1 LLNDIEFINGF
12 SVELSDDY
20 RLAKSYVR
28 DIPTQALVYI
38 RSFTHKLAAQLA
50 VQHDVTFTSA
60 NLYDRIEQLN
70 LRRVIDVAAVRA
82 LHRLR
87 SDGNRGAHPEKYHLT
102 QTQLV
107 SIAEKSIH
115 QILQIIA
122 KLYPSLHQGA
132 APRYQFEAFD
142 SYAGRDLCYRA
153 VMKNDPEAQYL
164 VGMSLKAKGLM
175 LQEQERAL
183 AQTTD
188 GSLLANSNSH
198 SSSASSRSTSS
209 SSNSAESNTPS
220 LISTTVEQTSADVF
234 AQAAHWFHIASV
246 HHQAALFEH
255 GVSLLHGYSG
265 AANPAT
271 GEAFIA
277 QAAAKG
283 IVNAQAL
290 LGFFY
295 LVGSDQF
302 EVDINQAE
310 TLLTLAANAEDAE
323 AMSNLGVLFYQN
335 QQFEQAYLWVNKA
348 AQTGYPH
355 AQYHLALMLEQ
366 GEGCQVDI
374 ATSQQWMQ
382 EAAEQGQ
389 LDAMLRCGSDIL
401 HDDGASQQQLNIAE
415 HYLHEVIKYGRN
427 VTAMIELSV
436 ALADGILGRIDVV
449 QAAYLLQQANLHAN
463 EIQRQVIEPLWQS
476 LLMQIDSVIALNPTE
491 DELATLQ
498 QAKCLLA

>member
-1 LLNDIEFINGF
+1 MLNDIEFINGF
-12 SVELSDDY
+12 STELSDDY

-50 VQHDVTFTSA
+50 VQHGVTFTSA

-70 LRRVIDVAAVRA
+70 QRRVIDVAAVRA

-107 SIAEKSIH
+107 NIAEKSIH
-115 QILQIIA
+115 QILQVIE
-122 KLYPSLHQGA
+122 KLYPSLHPGV
-132 APRYQFEAFD
+132 APHYQFEAFD
-142 SYAGRDLCYRA
+142 SFAGRDLCYRA
-153 VMKNDPEAQYL
+153 VMKNDSEAQYL
-164 VGMSLKAKGLM
+164 VGMSLKVKGLM

-183 AQTTD
+183 AHTTD
-188 GSLLANSNSH
+188 DSLLAS
-198 SSSASSRSTSS
+198 SSSASSSSTSS
-209 SSNSAESNTPS
+209 SSNSNSAESNTPS
-220 LISTTVEQTSADVF
+220 PISTMVEQTSADVF
-234 AQAAHWFHIASV
+234 AQAAHWFHIASA

-265 AANPAT
+265 AENPAT

-277 QAAAKG
+277 QAAAQG

-389 LDAMLRCGSDIL
+389 LDAMLRCSSDIL
-401 HDDGASQQQLNIAE
+401 HDDDASQQQLNIAE

>member
-1 LLNDIEFINGF
+1 MLNDIEFINGF
-12 SVELSDDY
+12 STELSDDY

-50 VQHDVTFTSA
+50 QLHDITFTSA

-70 LRRVIDVAAVRA
+70 QQRVIDVAAVRA

-87 SDGNRGAHPEKYHLT
+87 TDGNRGAHPEKYHLT
-102 QTQLV
+102 QVQLIN
-107 SIAEKSIH
+107 IAEKSIH
-115 QILQIIA
+115 HILQLIE
-122 KLYPSLHQGA
+122 KLYQSLRHCT
-132 APRYQFEAFD
+132 APHYQFEAFD

-153 VMKNDPEAQYL
+153 VMQNDSEAQYL

-175 LQEQERAL
+175 LQEQEHAL
-183 AQTTD
+183 AQSID
-188 GSLLANSNSH
+188 D
-198 SSSASSRSTSS
+198 ASSTISKTLNS
-209 SSNSAESNTPS
+209 SSNASMAS
-220 LISTTVEQTSADVF
+220 EQTSADVF
-234 AQAAHWFHIASV
+234 SQAAHWFSLASGR
-246 HHQAALFEH
+246 HQTALFEH

-265 AANPAT
+265 KVNSAE
-271 GEAFIA
+271 GERFIA
-277 QAAAKG
+277 QAAEQG
-283 IVNAQAL
+283 VVNAQAL

-310 TLLTLAANAEDAE
+310 TLLTLAANAENAE
-323 AMSNLGVLFYQN
+323 AMSNLGVLFYQH

-366 GEGCQVDI
+366 GQGCNVDI
-374 ATSQQWMQ
+374 TKSQQWMQ

-401 HDDGASQQQLNIAE
+401 HDDAASQQQLETAE
-415 HYLHEVIKYGRN
+415 HYLHQVIKYGRN

-449 QAAYLLQQANLHAN
+449 QAAYLLQQANLHADD
-463 EIQRQVIEPLWQS
+463 IQRQVIEPLWQS

-491 DELATLQ
+491 AELAALQ
-498 QAKCLLA
+498 QAKRFLG

>member
-1 LLNDIEFINGF
+1 MLNDIEFINGF
-12 SVELSDDY
+12 STELSDDY

-50 VQHDVTFTSA
+50 VQHGVTFTSA

-70 LRRVIDVAAVRA
+70 QRRVIDVAAVRA

-107 SIAEKSIH
+107 NIAEKSIH
-115 QILQIIA
+115 QILQIIE
-122 KLYPSLHQGA
+122 KLYPSLHPGV
-132 APRYQFEAFD
+132 APHYQFEAFD
-142 SYAGRDLCYRA
+142 SFAGRDLCYRA

-183 AQTTD
+183 AHTTD
-188 GSLLANSNSH
+188 DSLLAS
-198 SSSASSRSTSS
+198 SSSASSSSTSS
-209 SSNSAESNTPS
+209 SSNSNSAESNTPS
-220 LISTTVEQTSADVF
+220 PISTTVEQTSADVF
-234 AQAAHWFHIASV
+234 AQAAHWFHIASA

-265 AANPAT
+265 AENPAT

-277 QAAAKG
+277 QAAAQG

-389 LDAMLRCGSDIL
+389 LDAMLRCSSDIL
-401 HDDGASQQQLNIAE
+401 HDDDASQEQLNIAE

>member
-1 LLNDIEFINGF
+1 MLNDIEFINGF
-12 SVELSDDY
+12 STELSDDY

-28 DIPTQALVYI
+28 DIPTQALVYT

-50 VQHDVTFTSA
+50 VQHGVTFTSA

-70 LRRVIDVAAVRA
+70 QRRVIDVAAVRA

-107 SIAEKSIH
+107 NIAEKSIH
-115 QILQIIA
+115 QILQIIE
-122 KLYPSLHQGA
+122 KLYPSLHPGV
-132 APRYQFEAFD
+132 APHYQFEAFD
-142 SYAGRDLCYRA
+142 SFAGRDLCYRA

-164 VGMSLKAKGLM
+164 VGMSLKVKGLM

-183 AQTTD
+183 AHTTD
-188 GSLLANSNSH
+188 DSLLAS
-198 SSSASSRSTSS
+198 SSSASSSSTSS
-209 SSNSAESNTPS
+209 SSNSNSAESNTPS
-220 LISTTVEQTSADVF
+220 PISTTVEQTSAGVF
-234 AQAAHWFHIASV
+234 AQAAHWFHIASA

-265 AANPAT
+265 AENPAT

-277 QAAAKG
+277 QAAAQG

-295 LVGSDQF
+295 LVGSNQF
-302 EVDINQAE
+302 DVDINQAE

-389 LDAMLRCGSDIL
+389 LDAMLRCSSDIL
-401 HDDGASQQQLNIAE
+401 HDDDASQEQLNIAE

>member
-1 LLNDIEFINGF
+1 MLNDIEFINGF
-12 SVELSDDY
+12 STELSDDY

-50 VQHDVTFTSA
+50 VQHGVTFTSA

-70 LRRVIDVAAVRA
+70 QRRVIDVAAVRA

-107 SIAEKSIH
+107 NIAEKSIH
-115 QILQIIA
+115 QILQVIE
-122 KLYPSLHQGA
+122 KLYPSLHPGV
-132 APRYQFEAFD
+132 APHYQFEAFD
-142 SYAGRDLCYRA
+142 SFAGRDLCYRA

-164 VGMSLKAKGLM
+164 VGMSLKVKGLM

-183 AQTTD
+183 AHTTD
-188 GSLLANSNSH
+188 DSLLAS
-198 SSSASSRSTSS
+198 SSSASSSSTSS
-209 SSNSAESNTPS
+209 SSNSNSAESNTPS
-220 LISTTVEQTSADVF
+220 PISTTVEQTSADVF
-234 AQAAHWFHIASV
+234 AQAAHWFHIASA

-265 AANPAT
+265 AENPAT

-277 QAAAKG
+277 QAAAQG

-389 LDAMLRCGSDIL
+389 LDAMLRCSSDTL
-401 HDDGASQQQLNIAE
+401 HDDDASQEQLNIAE

>member
-1 LLNDIEFINGF
+1 MLNDIEFINGF
-12 SVELSDDY
+12 SADLSADY

-50 VQHDVTFTSA
+50 VQHGVTFTSA

-70 LRRVIDVAAVRA
+70 QRRVIDVATVRA

-107 SIAEKSIH
+107 NIAEKSIH
-115 QILQIIA
+115 QILQVIE
-122 KLYPSLHQGA
+122 KLYPSLHPGV
-132 APRYQFEAFD
+132 APHYQFEAFD
-142 SYAGRDLCYRA
+142 SFAGRDLCYRA

-188 GSLLANSNSH
+188 DSLLASSN
-198 SSSASSRSTSS
+198 SSSASSSSTSS

-234 AQAAHWFHIASV
+234 SQAAHWFHIASA

-265 AANPAT
+265 AENPAT

-277 QAAAKG
+277 QAAAQG

-382 EAAEQGQ
+382 AAAEQGQ
-389 LDAMLRCGSDIL
+389 LDAMLRCSSDIL
-401 HDDGASQQQLNIAE
+401 HDDDATQEQLNIAE

-476 LLMQIDSVIALNPTE
+476 LQMQIDSVIALNPTE

>member
-1 LLNDIEFINGF
+1 MLNDIEFINGF
-12 SVELSDDY
+12 STELSDDY

-50 VQHDVTFTSA
+50 VQHGVTFTSA

-70 LRRVIDVAAVRA
+70 QRRVIDVAAVRA

-107 SIAEKSIH
+107 NIAEKSIH
-115 QILQIIA
+115 QILQVIE
-122 KLYPSLHQGA
+122 KLYPSLHPGV
-132 APRYQFEAFD
+132 APHYQFEAFD
-142 SYAGRDLCYRA
+142 SFAGRDLCYRA

-164 VGMSLKAKGLM
+164 VGMSLKVKGLM

-183 AQTTD
+183 AHTTD
-188 GSLLANSNSH
+188 DSLLAS
-198 SSSASSRSTSS
+198 SSSASSSSTSS
-209 SSNSAESNTPS
+209 SSNSNSAESNTPS
-220 LISTTVEQTSADVF
+220 PISTMVEQTSADVF
-234 AQAAHWFHIASV
+234 AQAAHWFHIASA

-265 AANPAT
+265 AENPAT

-277 QAAAKG
+277 QAAAQG

-389 LDAMLRCGSDIL
+389 LDAMLRCSSDIL
-401 HDDGASQQQLNIAE
+401 HDDDASQEQLNIAE

>member
-1 LLNDIEFINGF
+1 MLNDIEFINGF
-12 SVELSDDY
+12 STELSDDY

-28 DIPTQALVYI
+28 DIPTQALVYT

-50 VQHDVTFTSA
+50 VQHGVTFTSA

-70 LRRVIDVAAVRA
+70 QRRVIDVAAVRA

-107 SIAEKSIH
+107 NIAEKSIH
-115 QILQIIA
+115 QILQIIE
-122 KLYPSLHQGA
+122 KLYPSLHPGV
-132 APRYQFEAFD
+132 APHYQFEAFD
-142 SYAGRDLCYRA
+142 SFAGRDLCYRA

-164 VGMSLKAKGLM
+164 VGMSLKVKGLM

-183 AQTTD
+183 AHTTD
-188 GSLLANSNSH
+188 DSLLANS
-198 SSSASSRSTSS
+198 SSASSSSTSS
-209 SSNSAESNTPS
+209 SSNSNSAESNTPS
-220 LISTTVEQTSADVF
+220 PISTTVEQTSADVF
-234 AQAAHWFHIASV
+234 AQAAHWFHIASA

-265 AANPAT
+265 AENPAT

-277 QAAAKG
+277 QAAAQG

-389 LDAMLRCGSDIL
+389 LDAMLRCSSDIL
-401 HDDGASQQQLNIAE
+401 HDDDASQEQLNIAE

>member
-1 LLNDIEFINGF
+1 MLNDIEFINGF
-12 SVELSDDY
+12 STELSDDY

-50 VQHDVTFTSA
+50 VQHGVTFTSA

-70 LRRVIDVAAVRA
+70 QRRVIDVAAVRA

-107 SIAEKSIH
+107 NIAEKSIH
-115 QILQIIA
+115 QILQVIE
-122 KLYPSLHQGA
+122 KLYPSLHPGV
-132 APRYQFEAFD
+132 APHYQFEAFD
-142 SYAGRDLCYRA
+142 SFAGRDLCYRA

-164 VGMSLKAKGLM
+164 VGMSLKVKGLM

-183 AQTTD
+183 AHTTD
-188 GSLLANSNSH
+188 DSLLAS
-198 SSSASSRSTSS
+198 SSSASSSSTSS
-209 SSNSAESNTPS
+209 SSNSNSAESNTPS
-220 LISTTVEQTSADVF
+220 PISTMVEQTSADVF
-234 AQAAHWFHIASV
+234 AQAAHWFHIASA

-265 AANPAT
+265 AENPAT

-277 QAAAKG
+277 QAAAQG

-389 LDAMLRCGSDIL
+389 LDAMLRCSSDIL
-401 HDDGASQQQLNIAE
+401 HDDDASQQQLNIAE

>member
-12 SVELSDDY
+12 SADLSDDY

-38 RSFTHKLAAQLA
+38 RSLTHKLAAQLA
-50 VQHDVTFTSA
+50 VQHGVTFTSA

-70 LRRVIDVAAVRA
+70 QRRVIDVATVRV

-107 SIAEKSIH
+107 NIAEKSIH
-115 QILQIIA
+115 QILQVIE
-122 KLYPSLHQGA
+122 KLYPSLHPGV
-132 APRYQFEAFD
+132 APHYQFEAFD
-142 SYAGRDLCYRA
+142 SFAGRDLCYRA

-183 AQTTD
+183 AHTTD
-188 GSLLANSNSH
+188 DSLLAS
-198 SSSASSRSTSS
+198 SSSASSSSTSS
-209 SSNSAESNTPS
+209 SSNSNSAESNTPS
-220 LISTTVEQTSADVF
+220 PISTTVEQTSADVF
-234 AQAAHWFHIASV
+234 AQAAHWFHIASA

-265 AANPAT
+265 AENPAT

-277 QAAAKG
+277 QAAAQG

-302 EVDINQAE
+302 EGDINQDE
-310 TLLTLAANAEDAE
+310 TMLKLAANAEDAE

-335 QQFEQAYLWVNKA
+335 KQCEQAYLWVNKA

-366 GEGCQVDI
+366 GEGCQVDS

-389 LDAMLRCGSDIL
+389 LDAMLRCSSDIL
-401 HDDGASQQQLNIAE
+401 HDDDASQEQLNIAE

>member
-1 LLNDIEFINGF
+1 MLNDIEFINGF
-12 SVELSDDY
+12 STELSDDY

-50 VQHDVTFTSA
+50 VQHGVTFTSA

-70 LRRVIDVAAVRA
+70 QRRVIDVAAVRA

-107 SIAEKSIH
+107 NIAEKSIH
-115 QILQIIA
+115 QILQIIE
-122 KLYPSLHQGA
+122 KLYPSLHPGV
-132 APRYQFEAFD
+132 APHYQFEAFD
-142 SYAGRDLCYRA
+142 SFAGRDLCYRA

-164 VGMSLKAKGLM
+164 VGMSLKVKGLM

-183 AQTTD
+183 AHTTD
-188 GSLLANSNSH
+188 DSLLAS
-198 SSSASSRSTSS
+198 SSSASSSSTSS
-209 SSNSAESNTPS
+209 SSNSNSAESNTPS
-220 LISTTVEQTSADVF
+220 PISTTVEQTSADVF
-234 AQAAHWFHIASV
+234 AQAAHWFHIASG

-265 AANPAT
+265 AENPAT

-277 QAAAKG
+277 QAAAQG

-389 LDAMLRCGSDIL
+389 LDAMLRCSSDIL
-401 HDDGASQQQLNIAE
+401 HDDDASQEQLNIAE

>member
-12 SVELSDDY
+12 STELSDDY

-50 VQHDVTFTSA
+50 VQHGVTFTSA

-70 LRRVIDVAAVRA
+70 QRRVIDVAAVRA

-107 SIAEKSIH
+107 NIAEKSIH
-115 QILQIIA
+115 QILQVIE
-122 KLYPSLHQGA
+122 KLYPSLHPGV
-132 APRYQFEAFD
+132 APHYQFEAFD
-142 SYAGRDLCYRA
+142 SFAGRDLCYRA

-164 VGMSLKAKGLM
+164 VGMSLKVKGLM

-183 AQTTD
+183 AHTTD
-188 GSLLANSNSH
+188 DSLLAS
-198 SSSASSRSTSS
+198 SSSASSSSTSS
-209 SSNSAESNTPS
+209 SSNSNSAESNTPS
-220 LISTTVEQTSADVF
+220 PISTTVEQTSADVF
-234 AQAAHWFHIASV
+234 AQAAHWFHIASA

-265 AANPAT
+265 AENPAT

-277 QAAAKG
+277 QAAAQG

-389 LDAMLRCGSDIL
+389 LDAMLRCSSDTL
-401 HDDGASQQQLNIAE
+401 HDDDASQEQLNIAE

>member
-1 LLNDIEFINGF
+1 MLNDIEFINGF
-12 SVELSDDY
+12 STELSDDY

-50 VQHDVTFTSA
+50 VQHGVTFTSA

-70 LRRVIDVAAVRA
+70 QRRVIDVAAVRA

-107 SIAEKSIH
+107 NIAEKSIH
-115 QILQIIA
+115 QILQIIE
-122 KLYPSLHQGA
+122 KLYPSLHPGV
-132 APRYQFEAFD
+132 APHYQFEAFD
-142 SYAGRDLCYRA
+142 SFAGRDLCYRA

-164 VGMSLKAKGLM
+164 VGMSLKVKGLM

-183 AQTTD
+183 AHTTD
-188 GSLLANSNSH
+188 DSLLAS
-198 SSSASSRSTSS
+198 SSSASSSSTSS
-209 SSNSAESNTPS
+209 SSNSNSAESNTPS
-220 LISTTVEQTSADVF
+220 PISTTVEQTSADVF
-234 AQAAHWFHIASV
+234 AQAAHWFHIASA

-265 AANPAT
+265 AENPAT

-277 QAAAKG
+277 QAAAQG

-389 LDAMLRCGSDIL
+389 LDAMLRCSSDIL
-401 HDDGASQQQLNIAE
+401 HDDDASQEQLNIAE

>member
-1 LLNDIEFINGF
+1 MLNDIEFINGF
-12 SVELSDDY
+12 STELSDDY

-28 DIPTQALVYI
+28 DIPTQALVYT

-50 VQHDVTFTSA
+50 VQHGVTFTSA

-70 LRRVIDVAAVRA
+70 QRRVIDVAAVRA

-107 SIAEKSIH
+107 NIAEKSIH
-115 QILQIIA
+115 QILQIIE
-122 KLYPSLHQGA
+122 KLYPSLHPGV
-132 APRYQFEAFD
+132 APHYQFEAFD
-142 SYAGRDLCYRA
+142 SFAGRDLCYRA

-164 VGMSLKAKGLM
+164 VGMSLKVKGLM

-183 AQTTD
+183 AHTTD
-188 GSLLANSNSH
+188 DSLLAS
-198 SSSASSRSTSS
+198 SSSASSSSTSS
-209 SSNSAESNTPS
+209 SSNSNSAESNTPS
-220 LISTTVEQTSADVF
+220 PISTTVEQTSAGVF
-234 AQAAHWFHIASV
+234 AQAAHWFHIASA
-246 HHQAALFEH
+246 HHQAAMFEH

-265 AANPAT
+265 AENPAT

-277 QAAAKG
+277 QAAAQG

-295 LVGSDQF
+295 LVGSNQF
-302 EVDINQAE
+302 DVDINQAE

-389 LDAMLRCGSDIL
+389 LDAMLRCSSDIL
-401 HDDGASQQQLNIAE
+401 HDDDASQEQLNIAE

>member
-1 LLNDIEFINGF
+1 MLNDIEFINGF
-12 SVELSDDY
+12 STELSDDY

-50 VQHDVTFTSA
+50 VQHGVTFTSA

-70 LRRVIDVAAVRA
+70 QRRVIDVAAVRA

-107 SIAEKSIH
+107 NIAEKSIH
-115 QILQIIA
+115 QILQIIE
-122 KLYPSLHQGA
+122 KLYPSLHPGV
-132 APRYQFEAFD
+132 APHYQFEAFD
-142 SYAGRDLCYRA
+142 SFAGRDLCYRA

-183 AQTTD
+183 AHTTD
-188 GSLLANSNSH
+188 DSLLAS
-198 SSSASSRSTSS
+198 SSSASSSSTSS
-209 SSNSAESNTPS
+209 SSSSNSNSAESNTPS
-220 LISTTVEQTSADVF
+220 PISTTVEQTSADVF
-234 AQAAHWFHIASV
+234 AQAAHWFHIASA
-246 HHQAALFEH
+246 HYQAALFEH

-265 AANPAT
+265 AENPAT

-277 QAAAKG
+277 QAAAQG

-389 LDAMLRCGSDIL
+389 LDAMLRCSSDIL
-401 HDDGASQQQLNIAE
+401 HDDDASQEQLNIAE

-476 LLMQIDSVIALNPTE
+476 LQMQIDSVIALNPTE

>member
-1 LLNDIEFINGF
+1 MLNDIEFIDGF
-12 SVELSDDY
+12 SAELSDDY

-50 VQHDVTFTSA
+50 QQHGIIFNSA

-70 LRRVIDVAAVRA
+70 QQRVIDVSAVRA

-102 QTQLV
+102 QVQLIN
-107 SIAEKSIH
+107 IAEKSIH
-115 QILQIIA
+115 HILQLIE
-122 KLYPSLHQGA
+122 KLYKPLHKRT
-132 APRYQFEAFD
+132 APHYQFEAFD
-142 SYAGRDLCYRA
+142 SFAGRDLCYRA
-153 VMKNDPEAQYL
+153 VMKNEPEAQYL

-183 AQTTD
+183 AQNIDTP
-188 GSLLANSNSH
+188 N
-198 SSSASSRSTSS
+198 SS
-209 SSNSAESNTPS
+209 SSGLTSA
-220 LISTTVEQTSADVF
+220 EQTSADVF
-234 AQAAHWFHIASV
+234 SQAAHWFFVASGQ
-246 HHQAALFEH
+246 HKAALFEH
-255 GVSLLHGYSG
+255 GVSLLHGYNG
-265 AANPAT
+265 TANST
-271 GEAFIA
+271 EGEQFIA
-277 QAAAKG
+277 QAAEHG
-283 IVNAQAL
+283 VVNAQAL

-295 LVGSDQF
+295 LVGSEQF
-302 EVDINQAE
+302 DVDLNQAE
-310 TLLTLAANAEDAE
+310 TWLTLAANAENAE

-335 QQFEQAYLWVNKA
+335 QQFEQAFLWVSKA
-348 AQTGYPH
+348 AKTGYPH

-366 GEGCQVDI
+366 GLGCQIDI
-374 ATSQQWMQ
+374 TVSHKWMQ

-401 HDDGASQQQLNIAE
+401 HNDAASKQQLEIAE

-449 QAAYLLQQANLHAN
+449 QAAYLLQQAKLHAN
-463 EIQRQVIEPLWQS
+463 DIQLQVIEPLWQS
-476 LLMQIDSVIALNPTE
+476 LMIQIESVIALNPTD
-491 DELATLQ
+491 DELTALQ
-498 QAKCLLA
+498 QAKRLLE

>member
-1 LLNDIEFINGF
+1 MLNDIEFINGF
-12 SVELSDDY
+12 STELSDDY

-50 VQHDVTFTSA
+50 VQHGVTFTSA

-70 LRRVIDVAAVRA
+70 QRRVIDVAAVRA

-107 SIAEKSIH
+107 NIAEKSIH
-115 QILQIIA
+115 QILQVIE
-122 KLYPSLHQGA
+122 KLYPSLHPGV
-132 APRYQFEAFD
+132 APHYQFEAFD
-142 SYAGRDLCYRA
+142 SFAGRDLCYRA
-153 VMKNDPEAQYL
+153 VMKNDSEAQYL
-164 VGMSLKAKGLM
+164 VGMSLKVKGLM

-183 AQTTD
+183 AHTTD
-188 GSLLANSNSH
+188 DSLLAS
-198 SSSASSRSTSS
+198 SSSASSSSTSS
-209 SSNSAESNTPS
+209 SSNSNSAESNTPS
-220 LISTTVEQTSADVF
+220 PISTTVEQTSADVF
-234 AQAAHWFHIASV
+234 AQAAHWFHIASA

-255 GVSLLHGYSG
+255 GVSLLHGDSG
-265 AANPAT
+265 AENPAT

-277 QAAAKG
+277 QAAAQG

-389 LDAMLRCGSDIL
+389 LDAMLRCSSDIL
-401 HDDGASQQQLNIAE
+401 HDDDASQQQLNIAE

>member
-1 LLNDIEFINGF
+1 MLNDIEFINGF
-12 SVELSDDY
+12 STELSDDY

-50 VQHDVTFTSA
+50 VQHGVTFTSA

-70 LRRVIDVAAVRA
+70 QRRVIDVAAVRA

-107 SIAEKSIH
+107 NIAEKSIH
-115 QILQIIA
+115 QILQVIE
-122 KLYPSLHQGA
+122 KLYPSLHPGV
-132 APRYQFEAFD
+132 APHYQFEAFD
-142 SYAGRDLCYRA
+142 SFAGRDLCYRA

-183 AQTTD
+183 AHTTD
-188 GSLLANSNSH
+188 DSLLAS
-198 SSSASSRSTSS
+198 SSSASSSSTSS
-209 SSNSAESNTPS
+209 SSNSNSAESNTPS
-220 LISTTVEQTSADVF
+220 PISTTVEQTSADVF
-234 AQAAHWFHIASV
+234 AQAAHWFHIASA

-265 AANPAT
+265 AENPAT

-277 QAAAKG
+277 QAAAQG

-389 LDAMLRCGSDIL
+389 LDAMLRCSSDIL
-401 HDDGASQQQLNIAE
+401 HDDDASQEQLNIAE

>member
-1 LLNDIEFINGF
+1 MLNDIEFINGF
-12 SVELSDDY
+12 STELSDDY

-50 VQHDVTFTSA
+50 VQHGVTFTSA

-70 LRRVIDVAAVRA
+70 QRRVIDVAAVRA

-107 SIAEKSIH
+107 NIAEKSIH
-115 QILQIIA
+115 QILQVIE
-122 KLYPSLHQGA
+122 KLYPSLHPGV
-132 APRYQFEAFD
+132 APHYQFEAFD
-142 SYAGRDLCYRA
+142 SFAGRDLCYRA

-183 AQTTD
+183 AHTTD
-188 GSLLANSNSH
+188 DSLLAS
-198 SSSASSRSTSS
+198 SSSASSSSTSS

-234 AQAAHWFHIASV
+234 AQAAHWFHIASA

-265 AANPAT
+265 AENPAT

-277 QAAAKG
+277 QAAAQG

-366 GEGCQVDI
+366 GEGCQIDL

-389 LDAMLRCGSDIL
+389 LDAMLRCSSDIL
-401 HDDGASQQQLNIAE
+401 HDDDASQEQLNIAE

-476 LLMQIDSVIALNPTE
+476 LQMQIDSVIALNPTE

>member
-1 LLNDIEFINGF
+1 MLNDIEFINGF
-12 SVELSDDY
+12 STELSDDY

-50 VQHDVTFTSA
+50 VQHGVTFTSA

-70 LRRVIDVAAVRA
+70 QRRVIDVAAVRA

-107 SIAEKSIH
+107 NIAEKSIH
-115 QILQIIA
+115 QILQIIE
-122 KLYPSLHQGA
+122 KLYPSLHPGV
-132 APRYQFEAFD
+132 APHYQFEAFD
-142 SYAGRDLCYRA
+142 SFAGRDLCYRA

-164 VGMSLKAKGLM
+164 VGMSLKVKGLM

-183 AQTTD
+183 AHTTD
-188 GSLLANSNSH
+188 DSLLAS
-198 SSSASSRSTSS
+198 SSSASSSSTSS

-220 LISTTVEQTSADVF
+220 PISTTVEQTSADVF
-234 AQAAHWFHIASV
+234 AQAAHWFHIASA

-265 AANPAT
+265 AENPAT

-277 QAAAKG
+277 QAAAQG

-389 LDAMLRCGSDIL
+389 LDAMLRCSSDIL
-401 HDDGASQQQLNIAE
+401 HDDDASQEQLNIAE